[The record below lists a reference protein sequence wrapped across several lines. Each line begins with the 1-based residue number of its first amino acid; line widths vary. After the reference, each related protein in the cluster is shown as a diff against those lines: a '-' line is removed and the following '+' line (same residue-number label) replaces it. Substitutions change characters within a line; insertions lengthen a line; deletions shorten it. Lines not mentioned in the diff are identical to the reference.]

1 MQWLIK
7 FTMCFIFSNRS
18 DRSKNACYPDGG
30 HSQNPSKKSQITGCM
45 IQSDQIDLASIF
57 LTSER
62 IVCGYIKAEYA
73 EQNKPQKLKP

>member
-1 MQWLIK
+1 
-7 FTMCFIFSNRS
+7 
-18 DRSKNACYPDGG
+18 
-30 HSQNPSKKSQITGCM
+30 M

-62 IVCGYIKAEYA
+62 IICGYIKAEYA